1 MPRLL
6 SLALLLALLGACER
20 HAPPMTAPAEPLMA
34 ASAPAPAAAVQRV
47 EGIDLSHYQGADVD
61 LAGALA
67 AGKRFVFIKTT
78 QGATLADPDYARNM
92 RQARAAGLL
101 VGGYHF
107 YDALATLAA
116 QFRNFTAQLQLLPG
130 DLPPVVDIEQLG
142 RASASSVATE
152 LQQFLEMLERQYG
165 VRPILYS
172 GEAFAA
178 EYLSGFGAYL
188 LWVAEYSAK
197 DSPRLPK
204 GWVRWTFWQYSQA
217 GQLVGLAGPVDLNR
231 FNGSEAELERLRVK

>member
-1 MPRLL
+1 M
-6 SLALLLALLGACER
+6 AAA
-20 HAPPMTAPAEPLMA
+20 APPPV
-34 ASAPAPAAAVQRV
+34 AAAGRV
-47 EGIDLSHYQGADVD
+47 EGIDLSHYQGAEVD
-61 LAGALA
+61 LAGALP
-67 AGKRFVFIKTT
+67 AGKRFVFIKATE
-78 QGATLADPDYARNM
+78 GATLTDPDYARNM

-101 VGGYHF
+101 VGSYHF
-107 YDALATLAA
+107 YDAAAAPAA

-142 RASASSVATE
+142 HASASSVAPE
-152 LQQFLEMLERQYG
+152 LQQFLGLLERQYG

-178 EYLSGFGAYL
+178 EYLSGFGAYP
-188 LWVAEYSAK
+188 LWVAEYRRA

-217 GQLVGLAGPVDLNR
+217 GQLVGLTGPVDLNR